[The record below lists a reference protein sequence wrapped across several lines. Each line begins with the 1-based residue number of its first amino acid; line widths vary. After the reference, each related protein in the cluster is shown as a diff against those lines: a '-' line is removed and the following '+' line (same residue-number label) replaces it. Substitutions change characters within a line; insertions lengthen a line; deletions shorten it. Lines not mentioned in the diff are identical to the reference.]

1 MGLFGSTNLGVW
13 HGSLRIVCAIFGLC
27 TLRTIDNAAISS
39 LARSYYVGFEFSPI
53 GIVSVVARSCLS
65 GVVVL
70 LFWFDTLCFF
80 LANTGFHKPWL
91 HILTPFSLPN
101 SLSFLGASVMMT
113 DLLHLGS
120 SMPMRTFACLNSAF
134 LLFGLY
140 RVDSSVSML
149 DFALIASSHSLRSF
163 ARPDLAL
170 SVLNFLQLELL
181 PLSSLPTLV
190 LDFLRPGSGT
200 SLRLFAHFGF
210 IASLFGLSWLGF
222 VFSLSTTEFS
232 HLGLPSSCRSFVCL
246 DRTASALDLLYLGM
260 VLPFR
265 TFAQLSSQ
273 IFASGLSRLA
283 SVLSVL
289 EHVNFD
295 LMSLS

>member
-1 MGLFGSTNLGVW
+1 MGLLSSAFGLTHCVSFLPILDFTNLGSTFSL
-13 HGSLRIVCAIFGLC
+13 HSLCRIESPAFALDLLSIGSMPSIRLF
-27 TLRTIDNAAISS
+27 S
-39 LARSYYVGFEFSPI
+39 YVGFAFALFGLARMESLML
-53 GIVSVVARSCLS
+53 VSDSV
-65 GVVVL
+65 
-70 LFWFDTLCFF
+70 TLGLTIF
-80 LANTGFHKPWL
+80 LR
-91 HILTPFSLPN
+91 

-163 ARPDLAL
+163 ARPDRAL

-265 TFAQLSSQ
+265 TFAQLRSQ

-283 SVLSVL
+283 SALSVL
-289 EHVNFD
+289 EHVNSD